1 MNTNSKEALTFDEI
15 KKIILDS
22 GVLDEHDKNVGGDL
36 YSPKGNQELTADA
49 LAQYIAPRLLQDNED
64 TEVEKYQPLDT
75 EVERSK
81 FHASVW
87 ANAER
92 IRELANKPSSKVE
105 KLKELQEEIGGGGY
119 GKDYIHPMCDLIDIL
134 LEDEE

>member
-1 MNTNSKEALTFDEI
+1 MNTNNKEALTFDGI

-64 TEVEKYQPLDT
+64 TEVQKAPRCGDINCNST
-75 EVERSK
+75 HCV
-81 FHASVW
+81 
-87 ANAER
+87 
-92 IRELANKPSSKVE
+92 KPSSKVE

-119 GKDYIHPMCDLIDIL
+119 GKDYIHPMCDLIGIL
-134 LEDEE
+134 LIEDEE

>member
-1 MNTNSKEALTFDEI
+1 MNTNNKEALTFDGI

-64 TEVEKYQPLDT
+64 TEVKDIAVKDEHACTNNDYCPVHPL
-75 EVERSK
+75 K
-81 FHASVW
+81 Q
-87 ANAER
+87 
-92 IRELANKPSSKVE
+92 KPSSKVE
-105 KLKELQEEIGGGGY
+105 KLKELRSQLNKFPVKKKETWMYEVISLLT
-119 GKDYIHPMCDLIDIL
+119 DVLI
-134 LEDEE
+134 EDEE